1 MSVKDRCTYRGVC
14 PYGCNKTTG
23 CFVENK
29 KVRQRE
35 KAAKLKAS
43 KAYHA
48 DAEKKRAAE
57 EARIIDDLQPFL
69 AEGVIVGITLMN
81 EGGCILRH
89 PNGARFQFTAV
100 GDDATYL
107 SMGLET

>member
-1 MSVKDRCTYRGVC
+1 MSAKDRCNYRGLC

-29 KVRQRE
+29 KVRAREEAKQR
-35 KAAKLKAS
+35 AAGQRLQAN
-43 KAYHA
+43 A
-48 DAEKKRAAE
+48 DKKRAE
-57 EARIIDDLQPFL
+57 QEAQIVSDLQPFL

-89 PNGARFQFTAV
+89 PNGARFQFAAV
-100 GDDATYL
+100 GDDAAYL